1 MKPKKL
7 RILLVEDNPE
17 DVLIAERALK
27 KTHLKD
33 SSELFVVNDGQ
44 EALDFL
50 RRQGAHADAPRPDLI
65 LLDLKLPK
73 VSGHEVLAEIKKD
86 ENLRRI
92 PVIVLTVSEREEDMV
107 KAYDSGASG
116 YITKPPS
123 SADFAKVLE
132 TVLDYW
138 RISELPPQ
146 GSGLSAGTE

>member
-1 MKPKKL
+1 LKEVDMKAKKL

-17 DVLIAERALK
+17 DVLIAERSLMRGGMREV
-27 KTHLKD
+27 
-33 SSELFVVNDGQ
+33 SELFVVRDGQ
-44 EALDFL
+44 QALDFL
-50 RRQGAHADAPRPDLI
+50 HRRGDYSDAPRPDLI

-73 VSGHEVLAEIKKD
+73 VNGHEVLAEIKSD
-86 ENLRRI
+86 GSLRRI

-123 SADFAKVLE
+123 SAEFAKVIE

-138 RISELPPQ
+138 RISELPP
-146 GSGLSAGTE
+146 ERRE

>member
-7 RILLVEDNPE
+7 KILLVEDNPE
-17 DVLIAERALK
+17 DILIAERALTK
-27 KTHLKD
+27 ANMKEK
-33 SSELFVVNDGQ
+33 SELFIVRDGQ

-50 RRQGAHADAPRPDLI
+50 YRQGQHENAPRPDLI

-73 VSGHEVLAEIKKD
+73 VSGHEVLQKIKED
-86 ENLRRI
+86 EHLRRI

-123 SADFAKVLE
+123 SAEFARVIE

-146 GSGLSAGTE
+146 GRS

>member
-1 MKPKKL
+1 MKAKKL

-17 DVLIAERALK
+17 DVLIAERSLMKANMREK
-27 KTHLKD
+27 
-33 SSELFVVNDGQ
+33 SELFVVRDGQ

-50 RRQGAHADAPRPDLI
+50 RRLGKFSEAARPDLI

-73 VSGHEVLAEIKKD
+73 VNGHEVLAEIKGD
-86 ENLRRI
+86 ERLRRI

-107 KAYDSGASG
+107 KAYNSGASG

-123 SADFAKVLE
+123 SAEFAKVIE

-138 RISELPPQ
+138 RISELPSQ
-146 GSGLSAGTE
+146 SGNGVEG